1 MSASFTKGERLS
13 SFKEIQE
20 LMKKGETFFHY
31 PFKVVYR
38 NVALENENQN
48 EQTLNAIIV
57 SVPKRYFKR
66 AVKRNLLKRRI
77 RESYR
82 LNKGLL
88 VAPQGEKTNALF
100 VYVAKEVTEFS
111 YIERKLKEVLAKIS
125 EGETKGG
132 KKNQEKGNE
141 TAQPQAES

>member
-13 SFKEIQE
+13 SFKEIQD

-38 NVALENENQN
+38 NVALEDANE
-48 EQTLNAIIV
+48 EVLNAIIV
-57 SVPKRYFKR
+57 SVPKRNFKR

-100 VYVAKEVTEFS
+100 VYVAKDVTEFS
-111 YIERKLKEVLAKIS
+111 YIEKKLKEVLVKIS

-132 KKNQEKGNE
+132 KKNQEQGNE
-141 TAQPQAES
+141 TAQPQTES

>member
-13 SFKEIQE
+13 SFNEIQD

-38 NVALENENQN
+38 NVALEDANRE
-48 EQTLNAIIV
+48 EQALNAIIV
-57 SVPKRYFKR
+57 SVPKRNFKR

-125 EGETKGG
+125 KGETKGG

-141 TAQPQAES
+141 TAQPQTES

>member
-13 SFKEIQE
+13 SFNEIQD

-38 NVALENENQN
+38 NVALEDNT
-48 EQTLNAIIV
+48 EQALNAIIV

-88 VAPQGEKTNALF
+88 VAPEGVKTNALF

-111 YIERKLKEVLAKIS
+111 YIERKLKEVLVKIS
-125 EGETKGG
+125 EGETKEG
-132 KKNQEKGNE
+132 KKTREKGNE
-141 TAQPQAES
+141 TAQPQTES

>member
-1 MSASFTKGERLS
+1 M
-13 SFKEIQE
+13 
-20 LMKKGETFFHY
+20 
-31 PFKVVYR
+31 YR
-38 NVALENENQN
+38 NVALGNENQD
-48 EQTLNAIIV
+48 EQALNAIIV

-111 YIERKLKEVLAKIS
+111 YIERKLKEVLVKIS
-125 EGETKGG
+125 EGETKAG
-132 KKNQEKGNE
+132 KKNQEKGDE
-141 TAQPQAES
+141 TVQPQTES

>member
-1 MSASFTKGERLS
+1 MPASLTKDERLS
-13 SFKEIQE
+13 SFKEIQN
-20 LMKKGETFFHY
+20 LMTKGETFFHY
-31 PFKVVYR
+31 PFKVVYQ
-38 NVALENENQN
+38 NISNEDGR
-48 EQTLNAIIV
+48 TVMPNAIMV
-57 SVPKRYFKR
+57 SVPKRNFKR

-111 YIERKLKEVLAKIS
+111 YIERKLKEVLVKIS

-141 TAQPQAES
+141 TAQTQTIS